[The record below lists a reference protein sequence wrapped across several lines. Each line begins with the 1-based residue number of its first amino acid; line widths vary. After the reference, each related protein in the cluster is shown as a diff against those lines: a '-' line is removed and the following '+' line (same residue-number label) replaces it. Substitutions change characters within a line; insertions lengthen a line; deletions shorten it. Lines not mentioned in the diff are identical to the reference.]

1 MLRNISIKKSISAR
15 TTGKA
20 TRELM
25 SSIDP
30 YYGKKGVGWIK
41 NPEKA
46 LYNYIY
52 NRTTVDTKKVIS
64 EFNVTEDR
72 CDNNSHIDY
81 RKKHYSFTENVL
93 QFLFGRF

>member
-1 MLRNISIKKSISAR
+1 MLRDISIKKSISSR

-20 TRELM
+20 MRKLI

-52 NRTTVDTKKVIS
+52 NRTTVDAKKVIS
-64 EFNVTEDR
+64 EFNVIEDR
-72 CDNNSHIDY
+72 CDNNSHCDDI
-81 RKKHYSFTENVL
+81 KKHYSFTENIL